1 MDSLEKCRRLYLRLS
16 MISKPF
22 ATHDIKENQDWIYL
36 RNELRLELPTLDVR
50 QKFRHGI
57 FDSILHDYDFIQ
69 QQPRWDY
76 KLIARAFDYL
86 EIYCRLLRNDPWK
99 TEYHTIKTYGGF
111 FRTYVFSALPRCL
124 DILNIIGFSPVSLGT
139 HTATLLKLNS
149 LPNIALLETVG
160 FDCLAAS
167 VECEIRSDVIN
178 KINKLHIDDK
188 SDRIREKNPKMRL
201 FTDLKKRT
209 SNSLP
214 RTLEAGNHK
223 FFPSDLLRE
232 ISRSRA
238 YHSEKLYLHQRRRS
252 SFFELEDGNQY
263 DVVNFSRTKETLKKS
278 TLIDPKSTTT

>member
-1 MDSLEKCRRLYLRLS
+1 MDSLEKCRRLYLKLS

-22 ATHDIKENQDWIYL
+22 ATHDIKENPDWVYL
-36 RNELRLELPTLDVR
+36 RNELRLELSTLDVR

-124 DILNIIGFSPVSLGT
+124 DILNIIGYSPATLGT
-139 HTATLLKLNS
+139 HAKSTLKLNS

-188 SDRIREKNPKMRL
+188 SDRIRDKNPKMRL
-201 FTDLKKRT
+201 LTDLKRRT

-223 FFPSDLLRE
+223 LFSRDLLRE

-252 SFFELEDGNQY
+252 TFFELEDGSQY
-263 DVVNFSRTKETLKKS
+263 DVLNFTRTKEALKKS
-278 TLIDPKSTTT
+278 TLDKKSTTT

>member
-16 MISKPF
+16 MISEPF
-22 ATHDIKENQDWIYL
+22 ATHDIKENQDWVYL
-36 RNELRLELPTLDVR
+36 RNELRLELSTLDVR

-57 FDSILHDYDFIQ
+57 FDSILHDYDFIH

-124 DILNIIGFSPVSLGT
+124 DILNIIGYSPVSLGT
-139 HTATLLKLNS
+139 HTKSTLLKLNS

-160 FDCLAAS
+160 FDCFAAS
-167 VECEIRSDVIN
+167 VECEIRSDMIN
-178 KINKLHIDDK
+178 KINKLHLDDK
-188 SDRIREKNPKMRL
+188 RERIREKNPKKRL
-201 FTDLKKRT
+201 VLTDLKRRT

-223 FFPSDLLRE
+223 FFSSDLLRE
-232 ISRSRA
+232 ISRSRV
-238 YHSEKLYLHQRRRS
+238 YHSEKLHLHQRRRN
-252 SFFELEDGNQY
+252 SFFELDDGNQY
-263 DVVNFSRTKETLKKS
+263 DVADFSRTKETLKKLS
-278 TLIDPKSTTT
+278 LIE